1 MNGELKQITLF
12 LLGNSSVGKTAF
24 IHRYVKNDFKNS
36 YQNTIGMDYCSKN
49 IKLPTGEELEIL
61 LYDTAGQEKYKSI
74 SLNLIKKAD
83 GILLMYD
90 ISERSTFDAINQ
102 WIESIK
108 NIKEDDFPIILIG
121 NKCDLEE
128 RDITPIEGE
137 LFANQHGFSFE
148 ETSCKEGINIEES
161 VQDLVLNILE
171 KKKKENLKENFAFKL
186 SKKKEKKK
194 KCCK

>member
-1 MNGELKQITLF
+1 MNGELKQLTLF
-12 LLGNSSVGKTAF
+12 ILGNSSVGKTSF
-24 IHRYVKNDFKNS
+24 IHKYVKNDFKDS
-36 YQNTIGMDYCSKN
+36 YKNTIGIDYCSRN
-49 IKLPTGEELEIL
+49 MKLPTGEEFEIFF
-61 LYDTAGQEKYKSI
+61 YDTAGQEKYKSI
-74 SLNLIKKAD
+74 SFNLIKKAD
-83 GILLMYD
+83 GILLLYD
-90 ISERSTFDAINQ
+90 ISERSSFDAINQ

-108 NIKEDDFPIILIG
+108 NVKGDNFPVILIG

-128 RDITPIEGE
+128 RDITQIEGE
-137 LFANQHGFSFE
+137 LFANEHGFSFE

-171 KKKKENLKENFAFKL
+171 KKKKENLKENFTFKL

>member
-1 MNGELKQITLF
+1 MNGELKQLTLF
-12 LLGNSSVGKTAF
+12 LLGNSSVGKTSF
-24 IHRYVKNDFKNS
+24 IYKYVKNDFKDS
-36 YQNTIGMDYCSKN
+36 YKNTIGMDYCSRN
-49 IKLPTGEELEIL
+49 MKLPTGEEFEIFF
-61 LYDTAGQEKYKSI
+61 YDTAGQEKYKST
-74 SLNLIKKAD
+74 SFNLIKKAD
-83 GILLMYD
+83 GILLLYD
-90 ISERSTFDAINQ
+90 ISERSSFDAINQ

-108 NIKEDDFPIILIG
+108 NVKGDNFPVIMIG

-128 RDITPIEGE
+128 RDITQIEGE
-137 LFANQHGFSFE
+137 LFANEHGFSFE

-171 KKKKENLKENFAFKL
+171 KKKKENVKENFTFKL

>member
-1 MNGELKQITLF
+1 MNGELKQLTLF
-12 LLGNSSVGKTAF
+12 ILGNSSVGKTSF
-24 IHRYVKNDFKNS
+24 IHKYVKNDFKDS
-36 YQNTIGMDYCSKN
+36 YKNTIGIDYCSRN
-49 IKLPTGEELEIL
+49 MKLPTGEEFEIFF
-61 LYDTAGQEKYKSI
+61 YDTAGQEKYKSI
-74 SLNLIKKAD
+74 SFNLIKKAD
-83 GILLMYD
+83 GILLLYD
-90 ISERSTFDAINQ
+90 ISERSSFDAINQ

-108 NIKEDDFPIILIG
+108 NVKGDNFPIILIG

-128 RDITPIEGE
+128 RDITQIEGE
-137 LFANQHGFSFE
+137 LFANEHGFSFE

-171 KKKKENLKENFAFKL
+171 KKKKENLKENFTFKL

>member
-1 MNGELKQITLF
+1 MNGELKQLTLF
-12 LLGNSSVGKTAF
+12 ILGNSSVGKTSF
-24 IHRYVKNDFKNS
+24 IHKYVKNDFKDS
-36 YQNTIGMDYCSKN
+36 YNNTIGIDYCSRN
-49 IKLPTGEELEIL
+49 MKLPTGEEFEIFF
-61 LYDTAGQEKYKSI
+61 YDTAGQEKYKSI
-74 SLNLIKKAD
+74 SFNLIKKAD
-83 GILLMYD
+83 GILLLYD
-90 ISERSTFDAINQ
+90 ISERSSFDAINQ

-108 NIKEDDFPIILIG
+108 NVKGDNFPIILIG

-128 RDITPIEGE
+128 RDITQIEGE
-137 LFANQHGFSFE
+137 LFANEHGFSFE

-171 KKKKENLKENFAFKL
+171 KKKKENLKENFTFKL

>member
-1 MNGELKQITLF
+1 MNGELKQLTLF
-12 LLGNSSVGKTAF
+12 ILGNSSVGKTSF
-24 IHRYVKNDFKNS
+24 IHKYVKNDFKDS
-36 YQNTIGMDYCSKN
+36 YKNTIGIDYCSRN
-49 IKLPTGEELEIL
+49 MKLPTGEEFEIFF
-61 LYDTAGQEKYKSI
+61 YDTAGQEKYKSI
-74 SLNLIKKAD
+74 SFNLIKKAD
-83 GILLMYD
+83 GILLLYD
-90 ISERSTFDAINQ
+90 ISERSSFDAINQ

-108 NIKEDDFPIILIG
+108 NVKGDNFPVILIG

-128 RDITPIEGE
+128 RDITQIEGE
-137 LFANQHGFSFE
+137 LFANEHGFSFE

-171 KKKKENLKENFAFKL
+171 KKKKENVKENFTFKL

>member
-1 MNGELKQITLF
+1 MNGELKQLTLF
-12 LLGNSSVGKTAF
+12 LLGNSSVGKTSF
-24 IHRYVKNDFKNS
+24 IYKYVKNDFKDS
-36 YQNTIGMDYCSKN
+36 YKNTIGMDYCSRN
-49 IKLPTGEELEIL
+49 MKLPTGEEFEIFF
-61 LYDTAGQEKYKSI
+61 YDTAGQEKYKST
-74 SLNLIKKAD
+74 SFNLIKKAD
-83 GILLMYD
+83 GILLLYD
-90 ISERSTFDAINQ
+90 ISERSSFDAINQ

-108 NIKEDDFPIILIG
+108 NVKGDNFPVILIG

-128 RDITPIEGE
+128 RDITQIEGE
-137 LFANQHGFSFE
+137 LFANEHGFSFE

-171 KKKKENLKENFAFKL
+171 KKKKENVKENFTFKL